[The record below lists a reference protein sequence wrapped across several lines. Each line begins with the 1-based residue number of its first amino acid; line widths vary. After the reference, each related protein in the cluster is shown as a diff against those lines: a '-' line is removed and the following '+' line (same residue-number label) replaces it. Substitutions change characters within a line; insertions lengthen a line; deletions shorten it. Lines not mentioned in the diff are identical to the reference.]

1 MWRSKLGER
10 VPVCSIPFPCGAGPL
25 PGSLRLAMH
34 WPACFFRQTAGF
46 ANSCSCVGAACPSAM
61 LAWRRLPRRPQES
74 AISVGSRWTLSN
86 VRRRTGLFAPTCG
99 QPLDSF
105 QREEEDR
112 PLCPDCHQARF
123 AFACARSLMIYQDAA
138 VSANLILKYER
149 MEPLARWFAAR
160 LAELVRRQG
169 DRFQADIVV
178 PVPLH
183 RVRERERGYNQAA
196 LLAKPLA
203 KALRLP
209 YRPVLLQ
216 RVRERPAKRI
226 LSAED
231 RWEAVRGAFATR
243 PGTQVD
249 KLRVL
254 LVDDVLTTGATL
266 DACSRALL
274 AGGAQ
279 SVVGLTV
286 ARAAKSPVTRSSPG
300 SSPGSSSS
308 KPEVRA

>member
-1 MWRSKLGER
+1 MPE
-10 VPVCSIPFPCGAGPL
+10 
-25 PGSLRLAMH
+25 SL
-34 WPACFFRQTAGF
+34 
-46 ANSCSCVGAACPSAM
+46 S
-61 LAWRRLPRRPQES
+61 WRRKTAHWLAAAGDALASVFLPADCRLCEKLLLR
-74 AISVGSRWTLSN
+74 ASRLPICEACLASCLQMPG
-86 VRRRTGLFAPTCG
+86 RICELCG
-99 QPLDSF
+99 QPLESL
-105 QREEEDR
+105 QGACEER
-112 PLCPDCHQARF
+112 VLCPNCSPPRF
-123 AFACARSLMIYQDAA
+123 AFACARSLTIYEEVA
-138 VSANLILKYER
+138 VRAILTLKYER
-149 MEPLARWFAAR
+149 MEPLAGWFAAR

-169 DRFQADIVV
+169 QRFQVDIVV

-183 RVRERERGYNQAA
+183 RARERERGYNQAA

-203 KALRLP
+203 KALHLP

-216 RVRERPAKRI
+216 RLRERPAKRT
-226 LSAED
+226 LSVEE

-243 PGTQVD
+243 PGSQVD

-266 DACSRALL
+266 DACARALL

-286 ARAAKSPVTRSSPG
+286 ARASKSPVTRSKPGVNPG
-300 SSPGSSSS
+300 SSPS

>member
-1 MWRSKLGER
+1 MLDSFPLRRRSVAWLSAAGDALASVFLPADCRLCEQLLMRGSR
-10 VPVCSIPFPCGAGPL
+10 VPICDAC
-25 PGSLRLAMH
+25 LAS
-34 WPACFFRQTAGF
+34 FTA
-46 ANSCSCVGAACPSAM
+46 
-61 LAWRRLPRRPQES
+61 
-74 AISVGSRWTLSN
+74 
-86 VRRRTGLFAPTCG
+86 APTRICDICG